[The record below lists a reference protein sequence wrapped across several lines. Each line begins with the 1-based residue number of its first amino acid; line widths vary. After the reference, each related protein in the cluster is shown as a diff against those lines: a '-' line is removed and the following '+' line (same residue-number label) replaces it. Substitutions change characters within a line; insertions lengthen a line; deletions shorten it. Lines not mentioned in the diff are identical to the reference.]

1 MKVPALI
8 FSLSL
13 LCTACGGG
21 GGGAST
27 TPPAP
32 IAQPPVFESPH
43 PATWETQSAADAGF
57 DTAALEEA
65 FGYAMA
71 DGSFTQAALV
81 VKAGKLVD
89 ERYRG
94 IAEGEVATIT
104 SLSSTP
110 TAQDPAFWQ
119 NDFGSRDR
127 DSLVTS
133 WSTAKSFTS
142 FLIGIAIEK
151 GLINSTSQPASDFI
165 TE

>member
-1 MKVPALI
+1 MKIPALI

-57 DTAALEEA
+57 DTAALEAA

-94 IAEGEVATIT
+94 IAEGEV
-104 SLSSTP
+104 
-110 TAQDPAFWQ
+110 
-119 NDFGSRDR
+119 
-127 DSLVTS
+127 
-133 WSTAKSFTS
+133 
-142 FLIGIAIEK
+142 
-151 GLINSTSQPASDFI
+151 
-165 TE
+165 